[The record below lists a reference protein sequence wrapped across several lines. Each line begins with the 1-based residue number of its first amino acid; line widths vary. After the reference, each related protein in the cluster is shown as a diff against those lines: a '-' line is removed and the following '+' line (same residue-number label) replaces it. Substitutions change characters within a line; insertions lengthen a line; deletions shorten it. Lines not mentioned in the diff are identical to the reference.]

1 MIKNILLILVT
12 LSSLHA
18 SKVLSYNIYDRTDR
32 ADVMITFD
40 TPYEGVIKQSIGK
53 NKIKIKLMG
62 ASIES
67 SKIKKI
73 SSKFLHSI
81 TITPM
86 ASQIQIVASVPYGI
100 KLLVSKTSDA
110 YGLRLRF
117 TNKGATQSSTKQT
130 QTSPSQSNSISSLP
144 TKSNSEVST
153 SYYIVVTTLII
164 GIIILFIIKKRILT
178 KGTKID
184 SNKSTWLFKENSS
197 TKKEVTPKEVFNN
210 NPISIRFQKSINED
224 NSVVM
229 LEFGAQSYLVIIGKS
244 NLLLDKF
251 TDNKPTTQEDFE
263 SILYSRNEE
272 LEQFL
277 NQDPSTQQQNSFNIS
292 SNDSMDALKAYKE
305 RAASMAYD
313 T

>member
-1 MIKNILLILVT
+1 MIKNILLTILT

-18 SKVLSYNIYDRTDR
+18 SKILSYNIYDRTDR

-40 TPYEGVIKQSIGK
+40 TPYNGVIKQNIGK

-86 ASQIQIVASVPYGI
+86 ESQVQILASVPYGI
-100 KLLVSKTSDA
+100 KLLASKTSDA

-117 TNKGATQSSTKQT
+117 TKKNSINSSTKLIHNSKPQN
-130 QTSPSQSNSISSLP
+130 NSISALP
-144 TKSNSEVST
+144 TKKNNEIST

-164 GIIILFIIKKRILT
+164 GIIILFIIKKRMLT
-178 KGTKID
+178 QETKINP
-184 SNKSTWLFKENSS
+184 NKSTWLFKENS
-197 TKKEVTPKEVFNN
+197 TATPKVTAQEISNE
-210 NPISIRFQKSINED
+210 NPISIRFQKSIDKE

-244 NLLLDKF
+244 NILLDKF
-251 TDNKPTTQEDFE
+251 TENKPTSQKDFE

-277 NQDPSTQQQNSFNIS
+277 NQEPTSQQKNSFDIS
-292 SNDSMDALKAYKE
+292 SNDSMNALRAYKE

-313 T
+313 S